1 MDKIILIAKLIP
13 VIIEIIKAIEEAIPG
28 QGQGEKKLA
37 AVRGILESTVEGF
50 NNLWPNVEKI
60 IPVIVS
66 ALNAAGVFKK

>member
-1 MDKIILIAKLIP
+1 MEKILLIARLIP
-13 VIIEIIKAIEEAIPG
+13 AIIDIMKAVEDAIPG

-60 IPVIVS
+60 IPIVVS

>member
-60 IPVIVS
+60 IPIVVS